1 MTKKPLILITIASC
15 GFIALQSS
23 FAATIPA
30 GTTLVVETLTA
41 IHSNSRVG
49 RPVGA
54 KLSQDVAV
62 NGTVVLRAG
71 TKVSAQIASSPTDPK
86 KTRPLTVNITDV
98 SVNGQRIPIKTASGF
113 TIDYKGHP
121 MGRGPSKIPVSS
133 GQFVVP
139 AGTKMEFRLAEPL
152 NV

>member
-41 IHSNSRVG
+41 IHSNYRVG
-49 RPVGA
+49 RAVGA

-71 TKVSAQIASSPTDPK
+71 TKVSAHIASSPTDPK

-98 SVNGQRIPIKTASGF
+98 SVNGQRIPIKTASAF
-113 TIDYKGHP
+113 TIDYKGWP
-121 MGRGPSKIPVSS
+121 MGRGPSKVPVSS

-139 AGTKMEFRLAEPL
+139 AGAKMEFRLAQSL
-152 NV
+152 SL